1 VVDLAEL
8 DPAVVPPALYVP
20 DGAAF
25 VPTIATRGPWS
36 PDAQHGG
43 PIAALL
49 CRAVEAVESAVPLGV
64 SRSTV
69 ELLRPAPLT
78 PLTVAT
84 RIRRPGKRVQ
94 LVEAVL
100 LAGETEIAL
109 ATALRIR
116 LADVPLEGAV
126 PPAGETPDGA
136 VAPPPP
142 TEQMTLHVDDRHPWL
157 DTLGMEVRFA
167 TGSLERPGPS
177 TAWFRLRMPLV
188 AGEEPSP
195 AQRAMV
201 AADSGS
207 GVGAALDLARYR
219 FLNPEITVHLARP
232 PEGEWIAVDSGTVLS
247 TSGTG
252 IATTRLW
259 DTRGVVGQAA
269 ASLMVEAA

>member
-1 VVDLAEL
+1 MVDPAGRDLAAE
-8 DPAVVPPALYVP
+8 PVALYVP
-20 DGAAF
+20 DGVTF

-43 PIAALL
+43 PVAALL
-49 CRAVEAVESAVPLGV
+49 CGAVEAVESAVPLGV
-64 SRSTV
+64 SRLTV

-84 RIRRPGKRVQ
+84 RVRRPGKRVQ

-100 LAGETEIAL
+100 LAGETEVAL

-116 LADVPLEGAV
+116 LTDVTLDDAV
-126 PPAGETPDGA
+126 PPVGDSPDGA
-136 VAPPPP
+136 VPPPPP
-142 TEQMTLHVDDRHPWL
+142 TEQMPLHVDGRHPWL

-167 TGSLERPGPS
+167 TGSLEQPGPS

-195 AQRAMV
+195 AQRAVV

-219 FLNPEITVHLARP
+219 FLNPELTVHLVRP

-247 TSGTG
+247 SRGTG

-269 ASLMVEAA
+269 ASLMVEPG

>member
-1 VVDLAEL
+1 MA
-8 DPAVVPPALYVP
+8 DPVALYVP
-20 DGAAF
+20 DGDTF
-25 VPTIATRGPWS
+25 LPTIATRGPWS

-43 PIAALL
+43 PVAALL

-64 SRSTV
+64 SRLTL

-78 PLTVAT
+78 PLTVRT
-84 RIRRPGKRVQ
+84 RVRRPGKRVQ
-94 LVEAVL
+94 LVEVVL
-100 LAGETEIAL
+100 LAGDIEIAFG
-109 ATALRIR
+109 TALRVR
-116 LADVPLEGAV
+116 LTDVALDDAVPRPGAV
-126 PPAGETPDGA
+126 PDGT
-136 VAPPPP
+136 VAPEPP
-142 TEQMTLHVDDRHPWL
+142 TDQMPLLNDGRFPWL

-167 TGSLERPGPS
+167 SGSFELPGPS

-207 GVGAALDLARYR
+207 GVGAALDFTRYR
-219 FLNPEITVHLARP
+219 FLNPELTVHLARP

-259 DTRGVVGQAA
+259 DLRGIVGQAA
-269 ASLMVEAA
+269 ASLLVEPG